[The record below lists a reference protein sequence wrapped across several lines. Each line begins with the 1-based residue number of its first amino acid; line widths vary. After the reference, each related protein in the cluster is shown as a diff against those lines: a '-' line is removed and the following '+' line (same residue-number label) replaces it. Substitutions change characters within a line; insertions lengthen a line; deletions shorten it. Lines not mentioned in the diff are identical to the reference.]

1 MGPWLHY
8 PLLTK
13 KNRSWLAV
21 CDNAFP
27 GSWGFHSNSKPM
39 SSAVIQNHQTNLIRS
54 HLGPAG
60 RQWQSWEATIKAPDC
75 SKNPHC
81 WCEDFLMCPLLGC
94 LSFLPLLL
102 FPSHSDIIESLLLG
116 LIFLCLH
123 HVHGFLSLLLVD
135 FFISS
140 LSAFLPEF
148 TLFLMEFLLWFS
160 PLSSH
165 SLCSSTIPQL

>member
-1 MGPWLHY
+1 MHFQEAGDSTVTPNLWA
-8 PLLTK
+8 LLSYRT
-13 KNRSWLAV
+13 
-21 CDNAFP
+21 
-27 GSWGFHSNSKPM
+27 
-39 SSAVIQNHQTNLIRS
+39 IRPIWS
-54 HLGPAG
+54 DHIWAL
-60 RQWQSWEATIKAPDC
+60 QWQSWEAMIKAPGC

-102 FPSHSDIIESLLLG
+102 FPSHSDIIEFLLLG
-116 LIFLCLH
+116 LIFLGLH

-160 PLSSH
+160 SLSSH